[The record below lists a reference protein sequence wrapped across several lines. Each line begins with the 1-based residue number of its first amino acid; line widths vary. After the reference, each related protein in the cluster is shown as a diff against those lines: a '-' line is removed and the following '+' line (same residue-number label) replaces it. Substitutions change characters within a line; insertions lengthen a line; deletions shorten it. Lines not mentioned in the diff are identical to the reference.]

1 MAMADYYHTLWVERT
16 ASQEEIKQA
25 FRRLAREHHPDVRKD
40 DPTANDRFKEINE
53 AYQALSDPQRR
64 AHYDRY
70 GTLPRG
76 AVEDVTGT
84 GFGPFEDIFDM
95 FFGRRAAR
103 PDRDA
108 PEAGADLR
116 VDLELTLEEAFSGV
130 EKIVDLTRLET
141 CPACFGTGAERGS
154 VPEQCPTCG
163 GRGEVRYSQ
172 RTVFGA
178 FTQVGTCPTCGGSGT
193 VLKHPCRQ
201 CGGNG
206 RVQVKRTVTVA
217 VPAGV
222 DDEMRVRVKGEG
234 EAGVRG
240 GSRGNL
246 YAFIH
251 LRPHKIFQR
260 RGRDLF
266 CSASLTMYQAAL
278 GGEIEVPA
286 LDGSITRS
294 VSPGTQPGAVLT
306 VKGKGMPDTRGGR
319 GDLHVQLDVRVP
331 TDLSA
336 EERRFLEQLAAQR
349 GEKVVPRKKL
359 SDKMKDILQ

>member
-1 MAMADYYHTLWVERT
+1 MAIADYYHTLGVDRT

-25 FRRLAREHHPDVRKD
+25 FRRLAREYHPDVRKD
-40 DPTANDRFKEINE
+40 DPTANERFKEINE
-53 AYQALSDPQRR
+53 AYQALSDPERR

-76 AVEDVTGT
+76 IEDGTGT

-95 FFGRRAAR
+95 FFGRRATR

-130 EKIVDLTRLET
+130 EKAVDLTRLET

-154 VPEQCPTCG
+154 APEQCPTCG

-201 CGGNG
+201 CSGNG
-206 RVQVKRTVTVA
+206 RVEVKRSVA
-217 VPAGV
+217 VAMPAGV
-222 DDEMRVRVKGEG
+222 DDGMRVRVKGEG
-234 EAGVRG
+234 EAGVRTG
-240 GSRGNL
+240 ARGDL

-251 LRPHKIFQR
+251 LRPHKTFQR

-266 CSASLTMYQAAL
+266 CSASFTMYQAAL

-286 LDGSITRS
+286 LDGPITRS
-294 VSPGTQPGAVLT
+294 VPPGTQPGTVLT

-319 GDLHVQLDVRVP
+319 GDLYVQVDVRVP
-331 TDLSA
+331 TDLSI
-336 EERRFLEQLAAQR
+336 EERKILEQLAAQR
-349 GEKVVPRKKL
+349 GQKVAPRKKL
-359 SDKMKDILQ
+359 SEKMKDMLQ

>member
-1 MAMADYYHTLWVERT
+1 M
-16 ASQEEIKQA
+16 
-25 FRRLAREHHPDVRKD
+25 
-40 DPTANDRFKEINE
+40 
-53 AYQALSDPQRR
+53 
-64 AHYDRY
+64 
-70 GTLPRG
+70 
-76 AVEDVTGT
+76 
-84 GFGPFEDIFDM
+84 
-95 FFGRRAAR
+95 
-103 PDRDA
+103 
-108 PEAGADLR
+108 
-116 VDLELTLEEAFSGV
+116 
-130 EKIVDLTRLET
+130 
-141 CPACFGTGAERGS
+141 
-154 VPEQCPTCG
+154 
-163 GRGEVRYSQ
+163 
-172 RTVFGA
+172 
-178 FTQVGTCPTCGGSGT
+178 
-193 VLKHPCRQ
+193 LKHPCRQ

-240 GSRGNL
+240 GSRGDL

-286 LDGSITRS
+286 LDGAITRS

-336 EERRFLEQLAAQR
+336 EERKFLEQLAAQR